1 MTKSKFAFFVGLAI
15 PAFFVFKPLILP
27 GPAVWGDAPYFYPQ
41 ALRELASGPY
51 AWASF
56 GNNFGATNS
65 FLWIYP
71 LMFLYGLLHALF
83 GLNNDVIIRLLFYIP
98 AVTLSFGGPVLF
110 ARYLGFSSIVQFFAS
125 LIYALNTYFLL
136 VVDGGQI
143 GVALAYG
150 LFPLVLLHLRK
161 LAVRPSFIQ
170 FFGSLAIF
178 SLLVVSDVR
187 FAAIAVFT
195 LTLWLFVD
203 HLAVRRYEAKG
214 IRFLFLLALATM
226 ALSLY
231 WLIPVSGLGTET
243 LSADVSKLQ
252 LLSLLNSLFLFQPHW
267 PLNEFGK
274 VFPPPFY
281 FAGIPLLVF
290 GGLFWIKDKKIW
302 SIALL
307 VLIFAFLVKG
317 ETPPFGGI
325 YSWVVNLPFGS
336 AFRDSTK
343 FFVPLLLFVGI
354 LTGITG
360 ETIGKFLKNYP
371 TPLRRSV
378 WLLGCLY
385 LFFLVHPAILGNL
398 NGVLAGR
405 EFPRDFEAIHQKLA
419 REENFLRTAWFPERS
434 PFAFHTEGKPA
445 LDAKY
450 LVDERPLASI
460 NVGTFDR
467 LNFIHNSQFLDW
479 FDLLGIR
486 YLFFSGDPRRH
497 SLKEDEIEEWNNLL
511 ALTKKIDGLVEKDW
525 GVGFPIYE
533 NAGTRPRIFASEKLA
548 AVVGSDNIYEKLK
561 SVDSS
566 FSVADQPFVFFE
578 DGKLDPRDLENI
590 ASTSAI
596 LVFNE
601 KEEIDLAMSFLQKYF
616 VSPEEATGGID
627 GPSQWALRSSDEY
640 LRWKYELLVK
650 GMDVKEFDYSKGIAF
665 SSERDEW
672 IYFDL
677 EIPKGGNYV
686 FAARTLSKD
695 KNDALEVIVFNGVPI
710 NHKKE
715 GQFEWYIREGLS
727 LKKGKQRIAFKN
739 VSGVHVLNTLAF
751 IPQEDWNQ
759 AQQLVKNL
767 VDHFEVVKTND
778 EVSLQDLT
786 NKVGQWI
793 EVEHEML
800 SPVRYTLSPPDKG
813 KWIIFTD
820 KYHERWELKKDRAS
834 LSSLPL
840 YSMVNGF
847 YASYDW
853 DEAEIVF
860 KGQQEARWG
869 LYFSFISFLLLA
881 IVFLYI
887 YPKREQ

>member
-15 PAFFVFKPLILP
+15 PALFVFKSLILP

-110 ARYLGFSSIVQFFAS
+110 ARYLGFSRIVQFFAS

-150 LFPLVLLHLRK
+150 LFPLALLHLRK
-161 LAVRPSFIQ
+161 LTVRPSFIQ

-178 SLLVVSDVR
+178 SSLVVSDVR

-195 LTLWLFVD
+195 LALWLFVD
-203 HLAVRRYEAKG
+203 HFAVRRYEAKG
-214 IRFLFLLALATM
+214 MRFLFLLALTTI

-231 WLIPVSGLGTET
+231 WLIPVSKLGTET
-243 LSADVSKLQ
+243 LSSDVSKLQ

-325 YSWVVNLPFGS
+325 YSWVVDLPFGS

-343 FFVPLLLFVGI
+343 FFVPLLLFAGVLIG
-354 LTGITG
+354 TTG
-360 ETIGKFLKNYP
+360 ETIGKLLKNYP
-371 TPLRRSV
+371 TLLHRGV
-378 WLLGCLY
+378 GLLGCLY

-405 EFPRDFEAIHQKLA
+405 EFPRDFKAIYQELA

-434 PFAFHTEGKPA
+434 PFAFHIEEKPA

-450 LVDERPLASI
+450 LVDERPFASI
-460 NVGTFDR
+460 NVGTFDAF
-467 LNFIHNSQFLDW
+467 NFLYNDQYLDW
-479 FDLLGIR
+479 FDLLGIK
-486 YLFFSGDPRRH
+486 YLVFSGDPRKL
-497 SLKEDEIEEWNNLL
+497 SLNQEEREDWRTLLNLVAGKNELEKVEWG
-511 ALTKKIDGLVEKDW
+511 TT
-525 GVGFPIYE
+525 FPIYKVP
-533 NAGTRPRIFASEKLA
+533 TTKPHIFGVSKLVV
-548 AVVGSDNIYEKLK
+548 VVGGDGIYQKIK
-561 SVDSS
+561 DVNSN
-566 FSVADQPFVFFE
+566 FSIGNQGFAFFE
-578 DGKLDPRDLENI
+578 DGKFNPLSLQGLPKD
-590 ASTSAI
+590 SAI
-596 LVFNE
+596 LAFIGKDE
-601 KEEIDLAMSFLQKYF
+601 TDLAMSFLQEYF
-616 VSPEEATGGID
+616 VSPSESLASE
-627 GPSQWALRSSDEY
+627 WAIRNANDY
-640 LRWKYELLVK
+640 LRYKYEFLIK
-650 GMDVKEFDYSKGIAF
+650 GVDIKEFDYSEGVAF
-665 SSERDEW
+665 SSVRGEKISWDLPVPYSGDYILAVRALGNESIYSWDISDIYLERG
-672 IYFDL
+672 IYLLTLTNDTDFKAVNVVAL
-677 EIPKGGNYV
+677 IPKE
-686 FAARTLSKD
+686 AWDKAKELARNFT
-695 KNDALEVIVFNGVPI
+695 
-710 NHKKE
+710 
-715 GQFEWYIREGLS
+715 
-727 LKKGKQRIAFKN
+727 GK
-739 VSGVHVLNTLAF
+739 
-751 IPQEDWNQ
+751 
-759 AQQLVKNL
+759 
-767 VDHFEVVKTND
+767 FEVVRLD
-778 EVSLQDLT
+778 EPSGIERLISLTEDGKWQ
-786 NKVGQWI
+786 
-793 EVEHEML
+793 EVRHEMV
-800 SPVRYTLSPPDKG
+800 SPVRYKTTVSESAR
-813 KWIIFTD
+813 WIVFTD
-820 KYHERWELKKDRAS
+820 TYDVEWKLIRGAEVAE
-834 LSSLPL
+834 PIPF

-847 YASYDW
+847 YVKPGGNMELVFEGQKHVNQGVFMSGASLLSLAVIFLWFYSKR
-853 DEAEIVF
+853 
-860 KGQQEARWG
+860 KGKK
-869 LYFSFISFLLLA
+869 
-881 IVFLYI
+881 V
-887 YPKREQ
+887 